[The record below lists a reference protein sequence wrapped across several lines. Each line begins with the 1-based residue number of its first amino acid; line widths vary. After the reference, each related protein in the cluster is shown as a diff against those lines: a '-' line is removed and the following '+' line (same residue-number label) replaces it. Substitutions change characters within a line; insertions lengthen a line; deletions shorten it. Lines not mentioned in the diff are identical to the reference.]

1 MDVKYDDGRVDT
13 EVTRSNMQRYITW
26 TKISQKEEKSLETSQ
41 KYVGLPCKM
50 LITPVKTRFVYIIH
64 SFLYLIKNKGSIK

>member
-26 TKISQKEEKSLETSQ
+26 TKISQKEAKYLETAQ
-41 KYVGLPCKM
+41 KYVGLPCNK
-50 LITPVKTRFVYIIH
+50 LITPVKILLHI
-64 SFLYLIKNKGSIK
+64 

>member
-26 TKISQKEEKSLETSQ
+26 TKISQKEAKSLETAQ
-41 KYVGLPCKM
+41 KHVGLPCKK
-50 LITPVKTRFVYIIH
+50 LITPVK
-64 SFLYLIKNKGSIK
+64 SFCISNTLLLLSSLK